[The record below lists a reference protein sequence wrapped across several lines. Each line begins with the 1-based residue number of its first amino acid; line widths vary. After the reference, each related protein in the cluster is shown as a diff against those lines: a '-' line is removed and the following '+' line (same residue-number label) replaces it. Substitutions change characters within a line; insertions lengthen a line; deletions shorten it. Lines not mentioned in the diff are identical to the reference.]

1 MEFLTLIKKFSKIY
15 KKKKFDF
22 SIVMENLSKEKKLK
36 GYIVKKRF
44 YEIGSYNGIKEF
56 RKFIAK

>member
-1 MEFLTLIKKFSKIY
+1 
-15 KKKKFDF
+15 
-22 SIVMENLSKEKKLK
+22 MENLSKEKKLK